1 MVRQNAEFT
10 IDQGPSKLDLMLAL
24 FDTDLG
30 ERTVRFQIGS
40 ICKIDPARKT
50 NWLEVRIIS
59 ARRRH
64 PSAKIWDI
72 TGITESRGRK
82 ERVSIYY
89 LSDTREGRLRFEG
102 VLLYDSILETPKADE
117 TTRANVLWLA
127 IEKLI
132 TQYRNSHDG
141 NLDEEMFRLFE
152 KAKAVDRAEDLKS
165 QNAAIENL
173 KGSN

>member
-1 MVRQNAEFT
+1 MVHQNAEFA

-30 ERTVRFQIGS
+30 ERIVRFQIVS
-40 ICKIDPARKT
+40 IYKVDPARKT
-50 NWLEVRIIS
+50 NWLEVRVIS

-82 ERVSIYY
+82 EQVSIYY
-89 LSDTREGRLRFEG
+89 LGDTREGRLRFEG
-102 VLLYDSILETPKADE
+102 VLVRVSVWKTPKADE
-117 TTRANVLWLA
+117 TLRANGLWLA

-132 TQYRNSHDG
+132 TQYRKSDDG